1 MFKDNKRYVCAGKQG
16 QFYMVDVSNNQVM
29 EQWEGVRVY
38 GLHCLQDSKV
48 LAADSRNRI
57 RWYLLTFQIFKI
69 SGPNLNGTYKDKK

>member
-1 MFKDNKRYVCAGKQG
+1 MG
-16 QFYMVDVSNNQVM
+16 QYYMVDVTTNQVV

-57 RWYLLTFQIFKI
+57 RW
-69 SGPNLNGTYKDKK
+69 

>member
-1 MFKDNKRYVCAGKQG
+1 
-16 QFYMVDVSNNQVM
+16 MVDVSNNQVM

-57 RWYLLTFQIFKI
+57 RWYLLTFETFQISSPNS
-69 SGPNLNGTYKDKK
+69 SGTHRDEK